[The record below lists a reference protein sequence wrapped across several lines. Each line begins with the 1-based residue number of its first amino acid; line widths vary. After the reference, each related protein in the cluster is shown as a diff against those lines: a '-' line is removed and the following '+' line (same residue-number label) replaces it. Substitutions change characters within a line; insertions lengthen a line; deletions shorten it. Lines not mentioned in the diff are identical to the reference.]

1 MSRGLKSSYYLLCFL
16 FAAFYGSTHFYFF
29 MDAKTFITVQGQCR
43 KLCIETEIVQVA
55 TRDGLKL
62 EEAKLNIPN
71 VWLHVRLLLSKW

>member
-1 MSRGLKSSYYLLCFL
+1 
-16 FAAFYGSTHFYFF
+16 